1 MAVVANI
8 FTFLKNAVYGT
19 TNFFTKG
26 LNANNIDAIDIL
38 ALRFLLS
45 FAILYLLKVT
55 KIIKIDVGIKDIF
68 NTRRYRGYLHWY
80 KH

>member
-1 MAVVANI
+1 MTALAYLL
-8 FTFLKNAVYGT
+8 TFLKNAIYGT

-45 FAILYLLKVT
+45 FVILWLLKTT
-55 KIIKIDVGIKDIF
+55 KVIKSDVGIKDIF
-68 NTRRYRGYLHWY
+68 KKTYLATSF
-80 KH
+80 